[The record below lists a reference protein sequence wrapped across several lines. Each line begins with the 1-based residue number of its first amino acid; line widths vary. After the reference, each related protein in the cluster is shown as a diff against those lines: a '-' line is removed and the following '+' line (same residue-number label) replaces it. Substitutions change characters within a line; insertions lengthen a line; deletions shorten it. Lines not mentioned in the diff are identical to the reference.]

1 MSSFFLIS
9 AALFMGGSF
18 CALQKKERPGKPA
31 EAEGAIT
38 EVPSEQGLMVEDSRG
53 SKKQLYTEVM
63 YVTSV

>member
-18 CALQKKERPGKPA
+18 YTLQKKEQQGKEA
-31 EAEGAIT
+31 KAEGLIPEAT
-38 EVPSEQGLMVEDSRG
+38 PVKSPTLKDKDGH
-53 SKKQLYTEVM
+53 KKHLCPEVM

>member
-18 CALQKKERPGKPA
+18 CVLQKKERPGKRA
-31 EAEGAIT
+31 ETEGAIT
-38 EVPSEQGLMVEDSRG
+38 EAASEQGLMVEDSRG
-53 SKKQLYTEVM
+53 SKKRLNTEVM

>member
-18 CALQKKERPGKPA
+18 CALQKKERPDKQA
-31 EAEGAIT
+31 KAEGAIM
-38 EVPSEQGLMVEDSRG
+38 EAASEQGLTAEDSCD
-53 SKKQLYTEVM
+53 SKKRLYTEVM